1 MAQAFII
8 GEKFIGNDS
17 ACLVLGD
24 NIFYGAGF
32 TKLLH
37 NAVNDADQNGKA
49 TVFGYWV
56 LDPERYSVAEF
67 DREGNCL
74 SIEEKPKVPKSNYAV
89 VGLYFYPNKVVDVAK
104 HIKPS
109 ARGELEITTV
119 NQEFLKEGELKVQVF
134 GRGFAWLDT
143 GTHDS
148 LAEASTFVEVI
159 EKRQGLK
166 VACLEGIAYRNGW
179 ISEERMREIAQPMQ
193 KNQYGQYLLKVIDE
207 MKENK
212 QRNVRACLK
221 YSSYDFYRIEM
232 NIKESSPNSL
242 STGAVKAA
250 PKPRC
255 SNLELYRIICML
267 MIVAHHYIVNSGV
280 SSVGAPLMT
289 DFTSSK
295 SIFFDIIWSVG

>member
-1 MAQAFII
+1 
-8 GEKFIGNDS
+8 
-17 ACLVLGD
+17 
-24 NIFYGAGF
+24 
-32 TKLLH
+32 
-37 NAVNDADQNGKA
+37 
-49 TVFGYWV
+49 
-56 LDPERYSVAEF
+56 
-67 DREGNCL
+67 
-74 SIEEKPKVPKSNYAV
+74 
-89 VGLYFYPNKVVDVAK
+89 
-104 HIKPS
+104 
-109 ARGELEITTV
+109 
-119 NQEFLKEGELKVQVF
+119 
-134 GRGFAWLDT
+134 
-143 GTHDS
+143 
-148 LAEASTFVEVI
+148 
-159 EKRQGLK
+159 
-166 VACLEGIAYRNGW
+166 
-179 ISEERMREIAQPMQ
+179 MREIAQPMQ